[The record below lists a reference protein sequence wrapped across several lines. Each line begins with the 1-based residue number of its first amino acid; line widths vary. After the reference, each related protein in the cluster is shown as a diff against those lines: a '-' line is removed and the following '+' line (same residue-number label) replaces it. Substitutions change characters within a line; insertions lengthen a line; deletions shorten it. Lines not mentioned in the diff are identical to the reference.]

1 MKYQNTLKWLIP
13 LVFVLTLVATLAGLW
28 PAAGTPY
35 PLTTFRGEQVTLN
48 ARGLYYWDTVS
59 SAAQMQAN
67 DLVML
72 VFGLPLL
79 AISFWLSLHNSLRG
93 RLLLAGTLGFILY
106 TYITMCF
113 GAAYNPLFLVYVA
126 LFSLS
131 LFALVLVM
139 MSFDVASLPAHF
151 SAQLPRGWIAALLF
165 FAAGFLLLA
174 WFGRIA
180 ATYPAGAIPALENT
194 TSMFI
199 QAMDL
204 AIVVPLCILS
214 GILLLRRRPWGYLLA
229 SVGMLKFLILGT
241 AVSVMGLNML
251 RVGVPVSAMELVI
264 FPLIALANALMTGVL
279 LKNIDPTVQ
288 MSSSNFVQGH

>member
-28 PAAGTPY
+28 PAEGTPY

-229 SVGMLKFLILGT
+229 SVGMLKFLILGS

>member
-1 MKYQNTLKWLIP
+1 
-13 LVFVLTLVATLAGLW
+13 
-28 PAAGTPY
+28 
-35 PLTTFRGEQVTLN
+35 
-48 ARGLYYWDTVS
+48 
-59 SAAQMQAN
+59 MQAN